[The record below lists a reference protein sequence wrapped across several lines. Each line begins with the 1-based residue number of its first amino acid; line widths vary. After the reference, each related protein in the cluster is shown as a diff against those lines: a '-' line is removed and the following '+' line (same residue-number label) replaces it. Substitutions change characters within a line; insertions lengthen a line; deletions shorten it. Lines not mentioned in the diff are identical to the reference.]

1 MGRPSVFQSG
11 PVWWQVGGVA
21 LVLLV
26 IAYANGL
33 DGAFVFDD
41 ELSVRDNE
49 SIRSLWPLGRVLWTP
64 GDVGRTHDGRPLVNL
79 SFAISYALHG
89 LWRPGLRV
97 GNLLVHLTNA
107 CLVFEVARRL
117 IGFAANGARSLTLPS
132 GNSTHDA
139 RHRWLAAAIAMIWA
153 IHPLHTNVIT
163 YIVQRAESLAATW
176 ILGSFLAAM
185 IALERG
191 SVAAICSAVTLA
203 ICGGLTKETTV
214 SILPLVAAFDWAYH
228 DRFAVAY
235 RSPRGRLVRAG
246 LYGGL
251 ALNLLTILLVGW
263 ATGGRGTS
271 AGFGSAP
278 IVPYFLTQ
286 CVAVWL
292 YLGKVF
298 WPATLV
304 LDRGNDLVSFPQAIP
319 WLIATV
325 AAAVSV
331 AALFWRWPK
340 ASFPALAAVLLLA
353 PTSSIVPIATQTV
366 AEHRMYLASA
376 GLIGLAVIAATVVGE
391 IWCRRIPGAGPLVA
405 TAAGACTALVLS
417 ACIMRT
423 MLRNQDFATPIVLW
437 TQNMRDLP
445 SNPRGLENLGTY
457 LRYNQQYE
465 LAARFYR
472 SALST
477 ASLTTH
483 AASGLGDVLI
493 RLDDWAAAT
502 EAYRLGCA
510 AEQPRDAAH
519 FASLAGLASCQVR
532 LGDPVAALATLQRMT
547 DPAWGDTLMTPA
559 KRHQATGR
567 GLACKS
573 LALKALAEGDASEI
587 LLTKTIEYA
596 RSHPD
601 AAETIART
609 FEDGRAFTEAAV
621 VWKSLAARDPVLLSN
636 LAVCLIQS
644 GQIDDALVAFRKA
657 CLAFPDDPGM
667 LANAARALAIAG
679 RPTEAVPLFEQA
691 VDQGRARGIDPAML
705 TRWAEERDR
714 AASVPAQ
721 AATGTGAP

>member
-1 MGRPSVFQSG
+1 MERPSVFQSG
-11 PVWWQVGGVA
+11 PAWWQVGGVA
-21 LVLLV
+21 AVLLA

-79 SFAISYALHG
+79 SFAVSYALHG

-97 GNLLVHLTNA
+97 GNLLVHLTNV

-117 IGFAANGARSLTLPS
+117 IGLAASAAPSLTPPT
-132 GNSTHDA
+132 GGAIPDA
-139 RHRWLAAAIAMIWA
+139 RDRWLAAAIAMIWA
-153 IHPLHTNVIT
+153 VHPLHTNVVT

-191 SVAAICSAVTLA
+191 SLAAMGTAVALA
-203 ICGGLTKETTV
+203 ICGGLTKETTI
-214 SILPLVAAFDWAYH
+214 SILPLAAAFDRAYH

-235 RSPRGRLVRAG
+235 RSPRGLLVRAG

-251 ALNLLTILLVGW
+251 TLNLLTILLVGW

-278 IVPYFLTQ
+278 IVSYFLTQ

-304 LDRGNDLVSFPQAIP
+304 LDRGNNLVSLPQALP

-325 AAAVSV
+325 AAAAAV
-331 AALFWRWPK
+331 AAVFWRWPK
-340 ASFPALAAVLLLA
+340 VSFPVVAAVLLLA

-366 AEHRMYLASA
+366 AEHRVYLASA
-376 GLIGLAVIAATVVGE
+376 GLIGLAVIVANCIGAILCRSIPATVPYA
-391 IWCRRIPGAGPLVA
+391 RAS
-405 TAAGACTALVLS
+405 AGACVTLVVV
-417 ACIMRT
+417 ACMMRT
-423 MLRNQDFATPIVLW
+423 MLRNRDFATPIALW

-445 SNPRGLENLGTY
+445 TNPRGLENLGTY
-457 LRYNQQYE
+457 LRYNQEYE
-465 LAARFYR
+465 LAARIYR
-472 SALST
+472 AALST
-477 ASLTTH
+477 AALTTH

-493 RLDDWAAAT
+493 RLDDWPAAT
-502 EAYRLGCA
+502 AAYRLGCA
-510 AEQPRDAAH
+510 AGQPMDAAH
-519 FASLAGLASCQVR
+519 FASLAGLASCQIR
-532 LGDPVAALATLQRMT
+532 LGEPAAALDTLQRMA
-547 DPAWGDTLMTPA
+547 DPAWGDTLMTPM

-573 LALKALAEGDASEI
+573 LALKALGEEDAGETF
-587 LLTKTIEYA
+587 LTTTIEYA
-596 RSHPD
+596 SSHPD

-621 VWKSLAARDPVLLSN
+621 VWQSLAARDPALLSN
-636 LAVCLIQS
+636 LAVCLIKS
-644 GQIDDALVAFRKA
+644 GQIDEALVAFRKA
-657 CLAFPDDPGM
+657 CLAFPNDPGM
-667 LANAARALAIAG
+667 LANAARALALAG
-679 RPTEAVPLFEQA
+679 RTTEAVPLFEQA
-691 VDQGRARGIDPAML
+691 LEQGRAAGIDATTL
-705 TRWAEERDR
+705 ARWAEESDR
-714 AASVPAQ
+714 AAAVLGK
-721 AATGTGAP
+721 TAP